1 LPAKPARETRYS
13 IALVSRSVVAHR
25 LRLGIGIVAAAA
37 MLAACSSVHHSAA
50 KAAPTTATTS
60 TTSTTTGRSTA
71 QQVMRPAIPRFVSL
85 SFSGALHGAGLS
97 FSYPTTS
104 TTGPRGAPRA
114 VVSTTADGGARWD
127 RAFVFPASDK
137 VSALLEVSRTELAAW
152 GKSGLWLSH
161 DGGRRFERVLSHPLG
176 QVGVVGKSVWALGWP
191 CAAGTSFAEPT
202 CGEVLWASSDG
213 GKRFTLRSHLPAR
226 VQTVAEASTEEPVAE
241 ELQRLGHQVA
251 YVLAPLARPTGSA
264 SAHSGGALLVTT
276 DGGRHWKAE
285 TDPCASVSGPF
296 GRMDAFGASS
306 HGVLWVACGGQPG
319 AGMESKDVERSV
331 NGGRSWSTVLAPSFS
346 AGYVADLAV
355 LSRSS
360 VVLGLAR
367 AEPLWTSDGGQH
379 WTTLRALP
387 RSVVTLAA
395 LGPKDLWAWSYNE
408 PGALWRSVDGG
419 KHWTH
424 FGSTSLS

>member
-1 LPAKPARETRYS
+1 MP
-13 IALVSRSVVAHR
+13 SVRRPIPLRR
-25 LRLGIGIVAAAA
+25 LRTGAILLAASGL
-37 MLAACSSVHHSAA
+37 LAACTSGHASAA
-50 KAAPTTATTS
+50 EPAGTTTTTTTTITTAPAAS
-60 TTSTTTGRSTA
+60 F
-71 QQVMRPAIPRFVSL
+71 AIPRFSSL
-85 SFSGALHGAGLS
+85 SFSSARHGAGLS

-104 TTGPRGAPRA
+104 TSGPRGAPRA
-114 VVSTTADGGARWD
+114 VVSTTADGGARWE
-127 RAFVFPASDK
+127 RTFVFPASDTL
-137 VSALLEVSRTELAAW
+137 SALAEASRTELVAW
-152 GKSGLWLSH
+152 GASGLWLSH

-191 CAAGTSFAEPT
+191 CAAGTSSADPT

-213 GKRFTLRSHLPAR
+213 GKRFALRSALPPR
-226 VQTVAEASTEEPVAE
+226 VETVAESSETSTEGLVAE
-241 ELQRLGHQVA
+241 ELQRLGRHVA

-264 SAHSGGALLVTT
+264 TTRSGGALLVTT
-276 DGGRHWKAE
+276 DGGRHWKVE

-296 GRMDAFGASS
+296 GQMDAFGASP
-306 HGVLWVACGGQPG
+306 HGVLWLACGGEPG

-331 NGGRSWSTVLAPSFS
+331 DGGRSWSTVLAPSFS

-379 WTTLRALP
+379 WMTLRALP

-395 LGPKDLWAWSYNE
+395 LGPRDLWAWSYDE

-419 KHWTH
+419 KNWTH
-424 FGSTSLS
+424 FGSTRLS